1 MRESERERE
10 GRERGRE
17 RRKSRSGG
25 KFVLGFRALQP
36 KAFNGPRA

>member
-10 GRERGRE
+10 GRETGRGRE
-17 RRKSRSGG
+17 KSRSGG
-25 KFVLGFRALQP
+25 KFVLGFRALLS